1 LIIYHFPLY
10 QPIHYIKVIFTSYKL
25 HTMGKDHVSPSSE
38 TYRQCLAIS
47 NGADIQGETP
57 RETNKQKA
65 ERERKERNKL
75 AAEAKNTGK
84 KGANKKN
91 KGSRGSNEEAA
102 QIVGGEGETKN

>member
-1 LIIYHFPLY
+1 
-10 QPIHYIKVIFTSYKL
+10 
-25 HTMGKDHVSPSSE
+25 MGKDHVSPSSE
-38 TYRQCLAIS
+38 SSIQRFSDKHGSCTK
-47 NGADIQGETP
+47 GMEADRKGETP

-102 QIVGGEGETKN
+102 QVVGGEGETKN

>member
-1 LIIYHFPLY
+1 
-10 QPIHYIKVIFTSYKL
+10 
-25 HTMGKDHVSPSSE
+25 MGKDHVSPSSE
-38 TYRQCLAIS
+38 SYIQRFHDKHGGCTIRIE
-47 NGADIQGETP
+47 ADRKGETP

-102 QIVGGEGETKN
+102 QVVGGEGETNN

>member
-1 LIIYHFPLY
+1 
-10 QPIHYIKVIFTSYKL
+10 
-25 HTMGKDHVSPSSE
+25 MGKDHVSSSSE
-38 TYRQCLAIS
+38 SRIQCSTIRI
-47 NGADIQGETP
+47 GADVEGETP
-57 RETNKQKA
+57 RETNKQRA
-65 ERERKERNKL
+65 ERKRKERNKL

>member
-1 LIIYHFPLY
+1 
-10 QPIHYIKVIFTSYKL
+10 
-25 HTMGKDHVSPSSE
+25 MGKDHVSPTTESRIQFS
-38 TYRQCLAIS
+38 TIS
-47 NGADIQGETP
+47 NRADIQGETP

-65 ERERKERNKL
+65 ERERKVKNKL